1 MNVSMMFFCS
11 MSILAGTVFMP
22 KKNFLR
28 EIIFLYSLDFHR
40 DQTAHYSVITNCLK
54 LLISG
59 TVTTYFSMSV

>member
-1 MNVSMMFFCS
+1 MFFCS
-11 MSILAGTVFMP
+11 MSILAGTVFMQ
-22 KKNFLR
+22 KKIFLR

>member
-40 DQTAHYSVITNCLK
+40 DQTAHYSVITNLK

-59 TVTTYFSMSV
+59 TVTTYFSMSA